1 MTHFK
6 IYSILV
12 QAFTIV
18 QGDHNCLPT
27 ALPALPLLNHPIL
40 HNPKWTLSFKPPIV
54 ISIKSKTYSLDIKV
68 TWNSVQIYSR

>member
-18 QGDHNCLPT
+18 QDDHNSLPT
-27 ALPALPLLNHPIL
+27 ALPALPLLSHPIL
-40 HNPKWTLSFKPPIV
+40 YNPKWTLSFKPP
-54 ISIKSKTYSLDIKV
+54 
-68 TWNSVQIYSR
+68 